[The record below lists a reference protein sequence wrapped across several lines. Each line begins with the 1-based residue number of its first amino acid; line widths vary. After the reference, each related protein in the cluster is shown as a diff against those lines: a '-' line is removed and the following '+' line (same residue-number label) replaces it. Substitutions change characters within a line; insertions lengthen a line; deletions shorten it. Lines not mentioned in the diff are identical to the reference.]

1 MFWSS
6 VVFFGATAAV
16 AQDSVGEKKLE
27 RRSPLSDLQIEPARP
42 APVVQSAQQID
53 NAIATWRALKG
64 ERRPDFETAARFVIN
79 YPDFPGTYDDR
90 GRDSIRYRAELA
102 LDSSAPADL
111 VIALFRERE
120 PQTGRGWAYL
130 AVSYQKAGRQSEAIA
145 AARRAWIHPGLE
157 GLDEAF
163 IQARFWN
170 DFTRDDHEARID
182 ALLFDKRI
190 DQAEKLLSYGDPARR
205 AINEARIALQRNAPD
220 AVQRYDVVRNLV
232 SRDAGLMMDRARYYR
247 ATEQVAALRSL
258 LADTHQFT
266 RHPAD
271 ADRWY
276 EMMLIGAQGAAE
288 DGDWNT
294 AYLIAR
300 QVDDAFPAGEDVSFK
315 SYGIRDKYTDLVW
328 LAGTTAYQ
336 RLNRPLEAAQLFE
349 KYATGGRSLQVQS
362 KGLYWAARAMLTAS
376 QPAEANRLFAA
387 AAEMPELFYSQL
399 SLERLGRE
407 IPVPQ
412 PMPRGEVSN
421 AARTEFNANPLVG
434 AIARL
439 ANSRDEQA
447 LFVRALAESL
457 HSRDMRILAAEYAE
471 RVARPD
477 LAVWV
482 ARASRNDGAAFY
494 YREAYPIHPA
504 GVPAGEIWSIAHGIT
519 RQESSFDRSVVS
531 HANAHGMMQI
541 VPATGAEQAR
551 KLGLPFATAKL
562 TNDAEFNVTVG
573 SAYLQSLLRYWGGN
587 EPLALASYNGGIGN
601 VQKWVQRYGDPRTSG
616 VDTLSWIEQIPF
628 WETRGYVQ
636 RVIENSVVYDR
647 LNASVPAYGAVH
659 VSRHLGKTGRPG

>member
-1 MFWSS
+1 
-6 VVFFGATAAV
+6 
-16 AQDSVGEKKLE
+16 
-27 RRSPLSDLQIEPARP
+27 
-42 APVVQSAQQID
+42 
-53 NAIATWRALKG
+53 
-64 ERRPDFETAARFVIN
+64 
-79 YPDFPGTYDDR
+79 
-90 GRDSIRYRAELA
+90 
-102 LDSSAPADL
+102 
-111 VIALFRERE
+111 
-120 PQTGRGWAYL
+120 
-130 AVSYQKAGRQSEAIA
+130 
-145 AARRAWIHPGLE
+145 
-157 GLDEAF
+157 
-163 IQARFWN
+163 
-170 DFTRDDHEARID
+170 
-182 ALLFDKRI
+182 
-190 DQAEKLLSYGDPARR
+190 
-205 AINEARIALQRNAPD
+205 
-220 AVQRYDVVRNLV
+220 
-232 SRDAGLMMDRARYYR
+232 
-247 ATEQVAALRSL
+247 
-258 LADTHQFT
+258 
-266 RHPAD
+266 
-271 ADRWY
+271 
-276 EMMLIGAQGAAE
+276 
-288 DGDWNT
+288 
-294 AYLIAR
+294 
-300 QVDDAFPAGEDVSFK
+300 
-315 SYGIRDKYTDLVW
+315 
-328 LAGTTAYQ
+328 
-336 RLNRPLEAAQLFE
+336 
-349 KYATGGRSLQVQS
+349 
-362 KGLYWAARAMLTAS
+362 
-376 QPAEANRLFAA
+376 
-387 AAEMPELFYSQL
+387 
-399 SLERLGRE
+399 
-407 IPVPQ
+407 
-412 PMPRGEVSN
+412 MPRGEVSN
-421 AARTEFNANPLVG
+421 AARTEVNANPLVG